1 MIEKLYNDYRYLI
14 FFTKKIKRDGA
25 IERFLLYQTKVVGES
40 QRVDHPYTKAINYQ
54 NYKDEEKLRR
64 FLSQKNGKRTL
75 FVSFLYAYPRLLKS
89 ILKLSIL
96 KINNFSKSNHV
107 RMN

>member
-1 MIEKLYNDYRYLI
+1 M
-14 FFTKKIKRDGA
+14 
-25 IERFLLYQTKVVGES
+25 VGES

-64 FLSQKNGKRTL
+64 FLSQKKTGKRTL

-89 ILKLSIL
+89 FLKLSIL
-96 KINNFSKSNHV
+96 KINNFSKSNHI
-107 RMN
+107 RMI